1 MSERNKSDCPDDA
14 EIDRILGLS
23 DDEVLAECRANGE
36 DPEQIATEM
45 RTIFDR
51 TVLMQSGWWIA
62 VIAVRQVLGGI
73 ARQDMTIRDL
83 RRLLLANRKTG
94 LSIVG
99 PAHEV
104 AAYINGLEPL
114 K

>member
-1 MSERNKSDCPDDA
+1 MSMCEQPDRHDDT

-23 DDEVLAECRANGE
+23 DDEVLAECRASGE

-45 RTIFDR
+45 RAIFDR

-62 VIAVRQVLGGI
+62 VIAFRQVLGGI
-73 ARQDMTIRDL
+73 TRQDMTIRDL

-94 LSIVG
+94 LNVAG
-99 PAHEV
+99 PSHEI
-104 AAYINGLEPL
+104 AAYINSLEPL